1 MPPDLGPTSDE
12 AAGLVTPSSV
22 AHVTERA
29 GGGRAA
35 PGRRAG
41 RFGSVALL
49 VTTLTAF
56 AAITVTL
63 WLGGVFNGLI
73 CGGDCGAAA
82 VRAPDE
88 LNLVPAEVAVEAPT
102 ESTPE
107 LNAAA
112 IQSAVDEPLKDVDR
126 LGERVAFAA
135 VEARTG
141 DVLATVGSGAF
152 IPASTTKVLTAFTVL
167 SKLDPQQRFT
177 TSVVRE
183 GNRLVLVGG
192 GDPYLRSEPPERKVF
207 GVEADVQTLA
217 ARTAAALRSAG
228 ISSVRVDY
236 SAARFSG
243 PAFNPAWEAS
253 YRAENLVTPVSALW
267 VDRGIEEGVR
277 TSDPAGEAADTFAD
291 ALEDVGIEVAD
302 DHRSVAVPSGAT
314 GGTSH
319 EWGTVASVRSATV
332 ARLTEEMLV
341 SSDNEAAEVLLRQAA
356 LAGGRQGSFADGVAT
371 VAEVLAANGIE
382 TRGLALHDGS
392 GLSRR
397 NRIAPVTLA
406 QAIARA
412 STTSRTAS
420 LIADLPVG
428 NFSGTMDLRFG
439 EEEDGRGVVRAK
451 TGTLTG
457 VHSLAGVVTDRVGTP
472 IVFAVMVDE
481 AEDIPELDAEEALD
495 AVAAALATCVCSDA
509 PAP

>member
-1 MPPDLGPTSDE
+1 M
-12 AAGLVTPSSV
+12 
-22 AHVTERA
+22 
-29 GGGRAA
+29 
-35 PGRRAG
+35 
-41 RFGSVALL
+41 
-49 VTTLTAF
+49 TTLTAF

-88 LNLVPAEVAVEAPT
+88 LNLVPADVAVEAPT
-102 ESTPE
+102 ESAPE
-107 LNAAA
+107 FNAAA

-126 LGERVAFAA
+126 LGERIAFAA

-177 TSVVRE
+177 TSVVRA

-228 ISSVRVDY
+228 ISSVQLDY

-243 PAFNPAWEAS
+243 PSFNPAWEAS
-253 YRAENLVTPVSALW
+253 YRAEKLVTPVSALW
-267 VDRGIEEGVR
+267 VDRGIEDGVR

-291 ALEDVGIEVAD
+291 ALEDVGIDVAD
-302 DHRSVAVPSGAT
+302 DHRAVAVPSGVT
-314 GGTSH
+314 P
-319 EWGTVASVRSATV
+319 VASVRSATV

-356 LAGGRQGSFADGVAT
+356 LASGRQGSFDDGVAT
-371 VAEVLAANGIE
+371 VIEVLAANGIE
-382 TRGLALHDGS
+382 TSGLSLNDGS

-406 QAIARA
+406 QTIARA
-412 STTSRTAS
+412 STTTRTAS
-420 LIADLPVG
+420 LVADLPVG
-428 NFSGTMDLRFG
+428 NFSGTMDLRFA

-451 TGTLTG
+451 TGTLTD
-457 VHSLAGVVTDRVGTP
+457 VHSLAGFVTDRVGTP
-472 IVFAVMVDE
+472 IVFAVMVDQ
-481 AEDIPELDAEEALD
+481 AKDIPKVDAEEALD
-495 AVAAALATCVCSDA
+495 AVAAALARCVCSA
-509 PAP
+509 RTVGP